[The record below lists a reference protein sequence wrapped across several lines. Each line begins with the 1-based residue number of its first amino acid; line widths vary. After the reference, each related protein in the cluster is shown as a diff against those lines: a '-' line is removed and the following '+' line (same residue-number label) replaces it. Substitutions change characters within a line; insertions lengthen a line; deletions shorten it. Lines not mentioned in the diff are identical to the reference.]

1 MAKLL
6 NPETESTTL
15 NTALEI
21 PTLEPATEQEQ
32 PLPESTSN
40 PETAE
45 AVENPVLDADAPTE
59 PVAEAVPVVEAAAEA
74 ETAPVATEIPAP
86 AEPAAVI
93 ETPVVKAAPRAKAKT
108 HRAKTEAAPVVEA
121 TPVAEAAPEAEQAVV
136 APQPQA
142 VEPVTAAPAA
152 EPVAAAPAPAKT
164 ARAEHSLD
172 AMDDFSAA
180 LEAFEREQA
189 AEAAAV
195 EAFGDKIVSGT
206 VIKATDKHLVIDVGL
221 KSEGLVPLEQV
232 LDHTGAV
239 KFQPGDVIDV
249 VIEREEPEGGYLAS
263 YERAQRLR
271 VWDAIEKAAADK
283 TPMMGTVVSRVKGG
297 VTVDIGL
304 KAFLPGSQLEIRPVR
319 NLDGYIGQ
327 QIEVR
332 VIKLNKKRGNVVV
345 SRKEI
350 LEEEQNAKRSGTLK
364 QLGEGVVL
372 TGTVKNLTDY
382 GAFVDLG
389 GIDGLLHIT
398 DMSWGRLTHPRDLVN
413 VGDEIQVKVLKFDK
427 DKQRVSLGFKQLT
440 PDPWLDATER
450 YPVGAHVHGRVL
462 SVTDYGAFVELEQG
476 IEGLVHLSEMT
487 WSKRLK
493 HPSKL
498 VKPADEV
505 ETVVLSVNPADRRIS
520 LGMKQLL
527 ENPWENLT
535 EKYPAGTIVEGRV
548 RNLTDFGA
556 FIEIEDGIDGLVHVS
571 NLSWTKR
578 VKHPSEIVK
587 KGEKVKAVVLGVEPQ
602 NRRLSLGIKQLQPD
616 VWESFFATHRV
627 GDQVHGKVLR
637 TAQFGA
643 FVEIAEGVEGLCHIS
658 EAGDEGGGPSKL
670 ETGLEHEFKI
680 IKINVEEKKVGLSLR
695 AVGHHEASRA
705 QVETYKKDAHKAP
718 VSSSTTTLGDLINW
732 KSER

>member
-1 MAKLL
+1 MPNVL
-6 NPETESTTL
+6 NPEPESITL
-15 NTALEI
+15 NTELET
-21 PTLEPATEQEQ
+21 PTLDPATELDA
-32 PLPESTSN
+32 PSSESTSN

-45 AVENPVLDADAPTE
+45 AHPAVESQAMDADASTE
-59 PVAEAVPVVEAAAEA
+59 PVAQAAPAQHEHAELVE
-74 ETAPVATEIPAP
+74 PVAHVAHAP
-86 AEPAAVI
+86 AEHSP
-93 ETPVVKAAPRAKAKT
+93 ES
-108 HRAKTEAAPVVEA
+108 
-121 TPVAEAAPEAEQAVV
+121 AE
-136 APQPQA
+136 
-142 VEPVTAAPAA
+142 
-152 EPVAAAPAPAKT
+152 
-164 ARAEHSLD
+164 
-172 AMDDFSAA
+172 DFSAA

-195 EAFGDKIVSGT
+195 EAYGDKVVSGT
-206 VIKATDKHLVIDVGL
+206 VLKHTDKHLVVDVGL
-221 KSEGLVPLEQV
+221 KSEGLVPIEQV

-239 KFQPGDVIDV
+239 RFQPGEVIDV
-249 VIEREEPEGGYLAS
+249 VIEREEPEGGYLVS
-263 YERAQRLR
+263 YEKAQRLR
-271 VWDAIEKAAADK
+271 VWDTIEKHANDK
-283 TPMMGTVVSRVKGG
+283 TPMMGTVISRVKGG
-297 VTVDIGL
+297 LTVDIGL

-319 NLDGYIGQ
+319 NLDGYLGQ

-350 LEEEQNAKRSGTLK
+350 LEEEQNAKRSTTLEH
-364 QLGEGVVL
+364 LGEGAIL

-413 VGDEIQVKVLKFDK
+413 VADEIQVKVLKFDK

-440 PDPWLDATER
+440 PDPWLDASER

-498 VKPADEV
+498 VKPGDEV
-505 ETVVLSVNPADRRIS
+505 DTVVLSVNPADRRIS
-520 LGMKQLL
+520 LGMKQLM

-535 EKYPAGTIVEGRV
+535 ERYPAGTVVEGRV

-658 EAGDEGGGPSKL
+658 EAGEQPGEPSKL
-670 ETGLEHEFKI
+670 EAGQEHDFKI

-695 AVGHHEASRA
+695 AVSGHEASRSEV
-705 QVETYKKDAHKAP
+705 QDYKAEARGGSHKQS
-718 VSSSTTTLGDLINW
+718 VSSGTTTLGDLINW
-732 KSER
+732 RKNESK